1 MVKLAALALL
11 VVAAACQGKGDEAAQ
26 PQPAPRDA
34 KVAVVADAA
43 GEVDAGVK
51 LDEPEAPDPGKQLA
65 DMDAVPAWQAVIDRA
80 QYLERRGQHGVAYGT
95 LGPAVMVLGPPPV
108 APTDAGVPVKLPDAG
123 LVPSELTWL
132 VDDTEGNGALAIRA
146 KLGAFASQLKE
157 GERVALGGAW
167 VLDEDRRWY
176 WNVDGIT
183 KLPPLPP
190 PKEGEVRDPPSP
202 PGHDILVVD
211 RIPTGSRTISV
222 GREGDI
228 VYFTV
233 NGRPPAI
240 DGEGWPVSD
249 ELGDPVYALL
259 QLPGERPSFGAQDFR
274 TPDERW
280 QLRRGWMYA
289 VRVGKLRKSADPEKP
304 ASMNAKTSPI
314 RIK

>member
-1 MVKLAALALL
+1 MVRLLALVL
-11 VVAAACQGKGDEAAQ
+11 VVAAACQGKDREAAQ
-26 PQPAPRDA
+26 QPVRRDA
-34 KVAVVADAA
+34 KVAAIADASS
-43 GEVDAGVK
+43 EIDAGVK
-51 LDEPEAPDPGKQLA
+51 AEEPEAPDPGKQLA

-95 LGPAVMVLGPPPV
+95 LGSAVLVLGPAPV

-132 VDDTEGNGALAIRA
+132 VDDTEGNGALAIRT
-146 KLGAFASQLKE
+146 KLGTFAAQLKE
-157 GERVALGGAW
+157 GDRVALGGAW
-167 VLDEDRRWY
+167 TLDESRRWY
-176 WNVDGIT
+176 WSVDAIT
-183 KLPPLPP
+183 KLPPPEP
-190 PKEGEVRDPPSP
+190 PKPGEVKDPPSP
-202 PGHDILVVD
+202 PGHEIPVVD
-211 RIPTGSRTISV
+211 RIPSGSRTISV
-222 GREGDI
+222 GREGDL

-289 VRVGKLRKSADPEKP
+289 VRIGKLRKSSDPDKP